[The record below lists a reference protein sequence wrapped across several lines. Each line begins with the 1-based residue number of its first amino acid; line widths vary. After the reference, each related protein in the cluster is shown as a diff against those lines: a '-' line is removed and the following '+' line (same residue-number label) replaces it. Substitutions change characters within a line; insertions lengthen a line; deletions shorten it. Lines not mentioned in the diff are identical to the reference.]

1 MRKRKKRKFGFFR
14 TIIFLAFIVVVYN
27 FLKTRYN
34 ESKYYVDSPLDSI
47 SEIFSHAFK
56 NDDYKTD
63 NKRALKR
70 NLQKEADSGNDKA
83 MWIVDNF
90 DYLDDNLIYLAGND
104 SDAIGFAYNYSNNIT
119 DFEHYQGVSVD
130 YGRRT
135 PYFLQWDNRW
145 AYDYL
150 GGSVLGLAGCGP
162 TSMAMV
168 LARLENDTSID
179 PGKIGIDAQN
189 YMTDDGIAWKF
200 FNDEANRYGYTAYD
214 ISNDESS
221 MIDALENG
229 PLIVSVN
236 KGIFTLF
243 GHILVIDSYQGGK
256 FIINDPNSMKKSQ
269 KTWTYDEIK
278 DQIAHIWLIN

>member
-1 MRKRKKRKFGFFR
+1 MVFFR

-27 FLKTRYN
+27 FLRTRYN

-56 NDDYKTD
+56 NADYKTD

-70 NLQKEADSGNDKA
+70 NLQKEADSGNDNA
-83 MWIVDNF
+83 RWLVDNF

-104 SDAIGFAYNYSNNIT
+104 SDAIDFAYNYSNNIT

-200 FNDEANRYGYTAYD
+200 FNDEANIYGYTAYD
-214 ISNDESS
+214 ISNDEGA
-221 MIDALENG
+221 MIDALKNG

-243 GHILVIDSYQGGK
+243 GHILVIDSYQDGK
-256 FIINDPNSMKKSQ
+256 FVINDPNSMKKSE
-269 KTWTYDEIK
+269 KSWSYDEIK

>member
-1 MRKRKKRKFGFFR
+1 MRKRKKRKFGFFK

-27 FLKTRYN
+27 FLRTRYN

-47 SEIFSHAFK
+47 GNLFSQAFT
-56 NDDYKTD
+56 NPDYKTD
-63 NKRALKR
+63 NKRILKR
-70 NLQKEADSGNDKA
+70 NLQKEADNDKA
-83 MWIVDNF
+83 RWIVDNF
-90 DYLDDNLIYLAGND
+90 DYLNDSLIYLAGND
-104 SDAIGFAYNYSNNIT
+104 SDAIGFVYNYSNDIT
-119 DFEHYQGVSVD
+119 DFEYYPGESVD
-130 YGRRT
+130 FERST

-150 GGSVLGLAGCGP
+150 GGSVIGLAGCGP

-168 LARLENDTSID
+168 LARLEGDTSID
-179 PGKIGIDAQN
+179 PGKIALDAQN

-200 FNDEANRYGYTAYD
+200 FNDEANIYGYTAYD
-214 ISNDESS
+214 ISNDEGA
-221 MIDALENG
+221 MIDALEKG

-243 GHILVIDSYQGGK
+243 GHILVIDSYQDGK
-256 FIINDPNSMKKSQ
+256 FVINDPNSMKKSQ

>member
-14 TIIFLAFIVVVYN
+14 TIIFLAFIIVVYN
-27 FLKTRYN
+27 FLRTRYN

-47 SEIFSHAFK
+47 SEIFSQAFT
-56 NDDYKTD
+56 NPDYKTD

-70 NLQKEADSGNDKA
+70 NLQQEADGGNDKA
-83 MWIVDNF
+83 RWIVDNF

-104 SDAIGFAYNYSNNIT
+104 SDAIDFAYNYSNNIT

-168 LARLENDTSID
+168 IARLEGDTSID
-179 PGKIGIDAQN
+179 PGKIALDAQN

-200 FNDEANRYGYTAYD
+200 FNDEANIYGYTAYD
-214 ISNDESS
+214 ISNDEGA
-221 MIDALENG
+221 MIDALEKG

-243 GHILVIDSYQGGK
+243 GHILVIDSYQDGK
-256 FIINDPNSMKKSQ
+256 FVINDPNSMKKSQ

>member
-1 MRKRKKRKFGFFR
+1 MRRRKKRKFGFVR
-14 TIIFLAFIVVVYN
+14 IVIFLAFIVVVFN
-27 FLKTRYN
+27 FLKSRYN
-34 ESKYYVDSPLDSI
+34 ETKYYVDSPLDSI
-47 SEIFSHAFK
+47 SEIFSQAFK
-56 NDDYKTD
+56 NGDYKTD

-70 NLQKEADSGNDKA
+70 NLQKEDDNDKA
-83 MWIVDNF
+83 RWIVDNF

-104 SDAIGFAYNYSNNIT
+104 SDAIDFVYNYSNEIT
-119 DFEHYQGVSVD
+119 DFEYYPGESVD
-130 YGRRT
+130 FDRST

-150 GGSVLGLAGCGP
+150 GDSVIGLAGCGP

-168 LARLENDTSID
+168 LARLEGDTSID
-179 PGKIGIDAQN
+179 PGKIAIDAQN

-214 ISNDESS
+214 ISNDEGAI
-221 MIDALENG
+221 IDALENG

-236 KGIFTLF
+236 KGLFTLF
-243 GHILVIDSYQGGK
+243 GHILVIDSYQDGK
-256 FIINDPNSMKKSQ
+256 FVINDPNSMEKSERS
-269 KTWTYDEIK
+269 WSYDEIK

>member
-27 FLKTRYN
+27 FLRTRYN

-47 SEIFSHAFK
+47 SEIFSQAFT
-56 NDDYKTD
+56 NPDYKTD

-70 NLQKEADSGNDKA
+70 NLQQEADGGNDKA
-83 MWIVDNF
+83 RWIVDNF

-104 SDAIGFAYNYSNNIT
+104 SDAIDFAYNYSNNIT

-168 LARLENDTSID
+168 IARLEGDTSID
-179 PGKIGIDAQN
+179 PGKIALDAQN

-200 FNDEANRYGYTAYD
+200 FNDEANIYGYTAYD
-214 ISNDESS
+214 ISNDEGA
-221 MIDALENG
+221 MIDALEKG

-243 GHILVIDSYQGGK
+243 GHILVIDSYQDGK
-256 FIINDPNSMKKSQ
+256 FVINDPNSMKKSE
-269 KTWTYDEIK
+269 KSWSYDEIK

>member
-27 FLKTRYN
+27 FLRTRYN

-47 SEIFSHAFK
+47 SEIFSQAFT
-56 NDDYKTD
+56 NPDYKTD

-70 NLQKEADSGNDKA
+70 NLQQEADGGNDKA
-83 MWIVDNF
+83 RWIVDNF

-104 SDAIGFAYNYSNNIT
+104 SDAIDFAYNYSNNIT

-168 LARLENDTSID
+168 IARLEGDTSID
-179 PGKIGIDAQN
+179 PGKIALDAQN

-200 FNDEANRYGYTAYD
+200 FNDEANIYGYTAYD
-214 ISNDESS
+214 ISNDEGA
-221 MIDALENG
+221 MIDALEKG

-243 GHILVIDSYQGGK
+243 GHILVIDSYQDGK
-256 FIINDPNSMKKSQ
+256 FVINDPNSMKKSQ

>member
-14 TIIFLAFIVVVYN
+14 TIIFLAFIIVVYN
-27 FLKTRYN
+27 FLRTRYN

-63 NKRALKR
+63 NKRALKM
-70 NLQKEADSGNDKA
+70 NLQKYTENDKA
-83 MWIVDNF
+83 RWLVDNF
-90 DYLDDNLIYLAGND
+90 DYLDDSLIYLAGND
-104 SDAIGFAYNYSNNIT
+104 SDAIDFAYNYSNNIT

-130 YGRRT
+130 YGRKT

-150 GGSVLGLAGCGP
+150 GGSVIGLAGCGP

-214 ISNDESS
+214 ISNDESA

-243 GHILVIDSYQGGK
+243 GHILVIDSYQDGK
-256 FIINDPNSMKKSQ
+256 FVINDPNSMKKSQ
-269 KTWTYDEIK
+269 KTWTYDQIK

>member
-1 MRKRKKRKFGFFR
+1 MRRRKKRKFGFFR
-14 TIIFLAFIVVVYN
+14 TIIILAFIVVVYN
-27 FLKTRYN
+27 FLRTRYN
-34 ESKYYVDSPLDSI
+34 ETKYYVDSPLDSI
-47 SEIFSHAFK
+47 GNIFSQAFTSG
-56 NDDYKTD
+56 DYKTD
-63 NKRALKR
+63 NKRTLKR
-70 NLQKEADSGNDKA
+70 NLQKEADGGNDKA
-83 MWIVDNF
+83 SWIVDNF

-104 SDAIGFAYNYSNNIT
+104 TDAIDFVYNYSNNIT

-130 YGRRT
+130 YGRRC

-150 GGSVLGLAGCGP
+150 GDSVIGLAGCGP

-168 LARLENDTSID
+168 LAYWEGDTSID
-179 PGKIGIDAQN
+179 PGKIAIDAQN

-214 ISNDESS
+214 ISNDKGAI
-221 MIDALENG
+221 IDALEKG

-243 GHILVIDSYQGGK
+243 GHILVIDSYQDGK
-256 FIINDPNSMKKSQ
+256 FVINDPNSMKKSQ
-269 KTWTYDEIK
+269 KTWPYDEIK

>member
-1 MRKRKKRKFGFFR
+1 MRRRKKRKFGFVR
-14 TIIFLAFIVVVYN
+14 IVIFLAFIVVVFN
-27 FLKTRYN
+27 FLKSRYN
-34 ESKYYVDSPLDSI
+34 ETKYYVDSPLDSI
-47 SEIFSHAFK
+47 SEIFSQAFK
-56 NDDYKTD
+56 NGDYKTD

-70 NLQKEADSGNDKA
+70 NLQKEDDNDKA
-83 MWIVDNF
+83 RWIVDNF

-104 SDAIGFAYNYSNNIT
+104 SDAIDFVYNYSNEIT
-119 DFEHYQGVSVD
+119 DFEYYPGESVD
-130 YGRRT
+130 FERST

-150 GGSVLGLAGCGP
+150 GDSVIGLAGCGP

-168 LARLENDTSID
+168 LARLEGDTSID
-179 PGKIGIDAQN
+179 PGKIAIDAQN

-214 ISNDESS
+214 ISNDEGAI
-221 MIDALENG
+221 IDALENG

-243 GHILVIDSYQGGK
+243 GHILVIDSYQDGK
-256 FIINDPNSMKKSQ
+256 FVINDPNSMEKSERS
-269 KTWTYDEIK
+269 WSYDEIK

>member
-1 MRKRKKRKFGFFR
+1 MRRRKKRKLGFVR
-14 TIIFLAFIVVVYN
+14 IVIFLAFIVVVFN
-27 FLKTRYN
+27 FLKSRYN
-34 ESKYYVDSPLDSI
+34 ETKYYVDSPLDSI
-47 SEIFSHAFK
+47 SEIFSHAFE
-56 NDDYKTD
+56 NADYKTD

-83 MWIVDNF
+83 RWLVDNF

-104 SDAIGFAYNYSNNIT
+104 SDAIDFVYNYSNEIT
-119 DFEHYQGVSVD
+119 DFEYYPGESVD
-130 YGRRT
+130 FKRST

-150 GGSVLGLAGCGP
+150 GDSVIGLAGCGP

-168 LARLENDTSID
+168 LARLEGDTSID
-179 PGKIGIDAQN
+179 PGKIAIDAQN

-214 ISNDESS
+214 ISNDEGSI
-221 MIDALENG
+221 IDALEKG

-243 GHILVIDSYQGGK
+243 GHILVIDSYQDGK
-256 FIINDPNSMKKSQ
+256 FVINDPNSMKKSQ

-278 DQIAHIWLIN
+278 DQIAHIWLVN

>member
-1 MRKRKKRKFGFFR
+1 MRRRKKRKFGFFR
-14 TIIFLAFIVVVYN
+14 TIIILAFIVVVYN
-27 FLKTRYN
+27 FLRTRYN
-34 ESKYYVDSPLDSI
+34 ETKYYVDSPLDSI
-47 SEIFSHAFK
+47 GNIFSQAFTSG
-56 NDDYKTD
+56 DYKTD
-63 NKRALKR
+63 NKRTLKR
-70 NLQKEADSGNDKA
+70 NLQKEADGGNDKA
-83 MWIVDNF
+83 RWIVDNF

-104 SDAIGFAYNYSNNIT
+104 TDAIDFVYNYSNNIT

-130 YGRRT
+130 YGRRC

-150 GGSVLGLAGCGP
+150 GDSVIGLAGCGP

-168 LARLENDTSID
+168 LAYWEGDTSID
-179 PGKIGIDAQN
+179 PGKIAIDAQN

-214 ISNDESS
+214 ISNDKGAI
-221 MIDALENG
+221 IDALEKG

-243 GHILVIDSYQGGK
+243 GHILVIDSYQDGK
-256 FIINDPNSMKKSQ
+256 FVINDPNSMKKSQ
-269 KTWTYDEIK
+269 KTWPYDEIK

>member
-27 FLKTRYN
+27 FLRTRYN

-47 SEIFSHAFK
+47 SEIFSHAFE

-70 NLQKEADSGNDKA
+70 NLQKEADSGNDNA
-83 MWIVDNF
+83 RWLVDNF

-104 SDAIGFAYNYSNNIT
+104 SDAIDFAYNYSNNIT

-130 YGRRT
+130 YGRKT

-150 GGSVLGLAGCGP
+150 GGSVIGLAGCGP

-179 PGKIGIDAQN
+179 PGKIGINAQN

-214 ISNDESS
+214 ISNDESA

-243 GHILVIDSYQGGK
+243 GHILVIDSYQDGK
-256 FIINDPNSMKKSQ
+256 FVINDPNSMKKSE
-269 KTWTYDEIK
+269 KSWSYDEIK

>member
-27 FLKTRYN
+27 FLRTRYN

-47 SEIFSHAFK
+47 SEIFSHAFE
-56 NDDYKTD
+56 NADYKTD

-83 MWIVDNF
+83 RWLVDNF

-104 SDAIGFAYNYSNNIT
+104 SDAIDFAYNYSNNIT

-168 LARLENDTSID
+168 LARLENDTFID

-200 FNDEANRYGYTAYD
+200 FSDEANRYGYTAYD

-243 GHILVIDSYQGGK
+243 GHILVIDSYQDGK
-256 FIINDPNSMKKSQ
+256 FVINDPNSMKKSE
-269 KTWTYDEIK
+269 KSWSYDEIK